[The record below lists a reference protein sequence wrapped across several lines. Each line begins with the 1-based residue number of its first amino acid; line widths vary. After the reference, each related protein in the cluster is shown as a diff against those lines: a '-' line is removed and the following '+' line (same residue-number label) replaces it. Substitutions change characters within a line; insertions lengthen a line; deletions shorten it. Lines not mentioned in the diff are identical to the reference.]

1 MKKNISD
8 VLPAGLSEVTRTTM
22 YLDERTRETA
32 REIGDGNMSAGWRI
46 LAAAARATPESMTK
60 VKHAG
65 VDQVFAEHK
74 AER

>member
-1 MKKNISD
+1 MTKAINRLIPQ
-8 VLPAGLSEVTRTTM
+8 PAGEVTRTTM
-22 YLDERTRETA
+22 YLDDYTRDTA
-32 REIGDGNMSAGWRI
+32 RKIGDGNMSAGWRI

-60 VKHAG
+60 IKHAG

>member
-1 MKKNISD
+1 MNRKMRD
-8 VLPAGLSEVTRTTM
+8 LLPQTQEEAPRTTV
-22 YLDERTRETA
+22 YIDARTRETA

-60 VKHAG
+60 TKHAG
-65 VDQVFAEHK
+65 LDQLFAEHK